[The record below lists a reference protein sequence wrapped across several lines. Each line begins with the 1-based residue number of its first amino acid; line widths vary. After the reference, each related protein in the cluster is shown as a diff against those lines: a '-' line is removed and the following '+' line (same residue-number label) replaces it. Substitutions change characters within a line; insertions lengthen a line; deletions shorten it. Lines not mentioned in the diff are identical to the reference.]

1 MDSLFLRGW
10 VFIVVGAVI
19 IGIGGVLT
27 TLGWTRLNEST
38 QMRNLIYSVAREWE
52 INNTILFK
60 DPLFNSTDEKVIG
73 SRMLNKRLKNSA
85 LNNVLTSGL
94 FNSNIK
100 KDRTFLRQVAD
111 YEDIIKDFNSRL
123 SVTDNFVLATSD
135 PEKIIEHRKNIVTSV
150 GFKGFID
157 EHTRMKTILD
167 TNYPWAKDATFLN

>member
-1 MDSLFLRGW
+1 MDSLLVRGW
-10 VFIVVGAVI
+10 VFIVIGAI
-19 IGIGGVLT
+19 TIGIGGVLT
-27 TLGWTRLNEST
+27 TLGWTRLNESN

-60 DPLFNSTDEKVIG
+60 DPLFNSADEKVLG
-73 SRMLNKRLKNSA
+73 SHMLNKRLKNSA

-94 FNSNIK
+94 FISTVK

-123 SVTDNFVLATSD
+123 SMTDNFVLATLD
-135 PEKIIEHRKNIVTSV
+135 PGKIMEHRKIIVTSI
-150 GFKGFID
+150 GFKEFID
-157 EHTRMKTILD
+157 EHMKMKTILN